1 MAQVKKGLKQLASFI
16 SACQAKV
23 QELQKFHACITF
35 KPILVSLEPLHL
47 INSTFFREHI
57 DSLLIAEGITALNW
71 QILSI
76 HELEALQPH
85 IAAGFSL
92 SKVLDDLLQKTF
104 NDVLQDLISQTNR
117 TFAHSFLYPKQEE
130 LYQRLDVPDK
140 VPTRSKKD
148 KNASSGEA

>member
-1 MAQVKKGLKQLASFI
+1 VGTARNDF
-16 SACQAKV
+16 V
-23 QELQKFHACITF
+23 QKLHACITF

-57 DSLLIAEGITALNW
+57 DSLLISEGITDLNW

-92 SKVLDDLLQKTF
+92 SKVLEDLLQKRF
-104 NDVLQDLISQTNR
+104 NDVLQDLVSQTNR
-117 TFAHSFLYPKQEE
+117 TFAHSFLYLKQKE
-130 LYQRLDVPDK
+130 LYQRLAIPDK
-140 VPTRSKKD
+140 VPARSKKD
-148 KNASSGEA
+148 KNVSSGKT